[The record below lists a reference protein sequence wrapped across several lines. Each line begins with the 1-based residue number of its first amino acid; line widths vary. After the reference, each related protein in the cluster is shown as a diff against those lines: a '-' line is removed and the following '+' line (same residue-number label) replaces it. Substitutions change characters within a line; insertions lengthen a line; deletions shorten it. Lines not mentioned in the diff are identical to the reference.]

1 MCDFGLVVPIA
12 QPYSRRAGTYTYMAP
27 EIHASE
33 AGSVHYTTA
42 SDIWS
47 LGIVLL
53 DLHQRHDRQL
63 TKPGKTQMLD
73 LRAIEDPLLL
83 DFLQSVSSILPY
95 A

>member
-1 MCDFGLVVPIA
+1 MVPIV

-27 EIHASE
+27 EIHAYE

-63 TKPGKTQMLD
+63 TEPGKTQMLD